1 MRSHLDSID
10 LSEDTLVELCGHIR
24 RYSDW
29 IAKYPHKGFEKRRER
44 FFSELARYA
53 GQRLGARAPQ
63 KVTAV
68 LALINLIEHGYRA
81 ILDVLDKCAIGKQ
94 PPAVRVSACVSRA
107 CQEYQ
112 DLLRRRDKAL
122 KTAKE
127 LDVMAGIEIRDD
139 NGNVISPDAVIE
151 GLTASV
157 AMTLIMEAYKNDWFV
172 NDVVVLPALPA
183 VGEQERF
190 QSGAT
195 QVMALFWRHW
205 QRLEKRRRFLDGEIR
220 TLKGAQK
227 PPGTPAQVEAVIQY
241 FPSEEGMSDPT
252 LTVSP

>member
-1 MRSHLDSID
+1 MANDDVQTAGLREYLLKEALAEVDWRGLRSHLDSID

-94 PPAVRVSACVSRA
+94 PPAVRVDAPQSPRSALALGCTCAFEFRGGSR
-107 CQEYQ
+107 
-112 DLLRRRDKAL
+112 
-122 KTAKE
+122 T
-127 LDVMAGIEIRDD
+127 
-139 NGNVISPDAVIE
+139 
-151 GLTASV
+151 
-157 AMTLIMEAYKNDWFV
+157 
-172 NDVVVLPALPA
+172 
-183 VGEQERF
+183 ERIL
-190 QSGAT
+190 GH
-195 QVMALFWRHW
+195 L
-205 QRLEKRRRFLDGEIR
+205 G
-220 TLKGAQK
+220 GC
-227 PPGTPAQVEAVIQY
+227 
-241 FPSEEGMSDPT
+241 
-252 LTVSP
+252 